1 MERYIQ
7 VFRDIRKEHIIHF
20 DTDKLYTRAA
30 LARAVEIPYHTL
42 YAAETRGEIPTP
54 GLPLWRRKYYSQQQ
68 LMLVIAWA
76 EAKRRAAA

>member
-1 MERYIQ
+1 MNI
-7 VFRDIRKEHIIHF
+7 

-30 LARAVEIPYHTL
+30 LARAVEVPYHTL

-54 GLPLWRRKYYSQQQ
+54 GLQLWRRRYYSPPQ
-68 LMLVIAWA
+68 LMSVIAWA